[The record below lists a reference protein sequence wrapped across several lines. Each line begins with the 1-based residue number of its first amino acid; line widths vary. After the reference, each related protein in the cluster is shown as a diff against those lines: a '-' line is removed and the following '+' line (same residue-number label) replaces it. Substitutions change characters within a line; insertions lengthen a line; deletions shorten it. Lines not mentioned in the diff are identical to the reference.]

1 MIAPILKELERR
13 QPDVGIG
20 ERPRGPLIFRV
31 AERLSLISDAL
42 YLEATDAQ
50 QALTGRGFGPG
61 NELLD
66 DLDPPDVSP
75 TEQAI
80 AVAKWIYAGRGIPR
94 SAEGAERRKADAAF
108 PGVEWLR
115 QPETYSDRE
124 WILEIAQQYRS
135 LERSGHVKSP

>member
-1 MIAPILKELERR
+1 MIKT
-13 QPDVGIG
+13 PDEIAGIR
-20 ERPRGPLIFRV
+20 E
-31 AERLSLISDAL
+31 AL
-42 YLEATDAQ
+42 
-50 QALTGRGFGPG
+50 RI
-61 NELLD
+61 
-66 DLDPPDVSP
+66 

-94 SAEGAERRKADAAF
+94 SAEGAERREADAAF